1 MLTNAAVKA
10 ATPRSR
16 AYKLAD
22 ERGLFLFVTP
32 TGLKSWR
39 MKCRYQGRELL
50 LTFGR
55 YPEVTL
61 AQARAQCDAARMAI
75 ASGADPRGDRATA
88 AADTFESV
96 ARAWHAARTDRWS
109 SVHAADV
116 IASLERD
123 VFPAIGAKRL
133 AEIDEGGV
141 LALLERV
148 EARGRIETARRLRQR
163 IDGVFRFARRRRLV
177 GHNPAD
183 VADEL
188 AVRPPA
194 RPMPALT
201 DIAECRA
208 LLAACEN
215 AGGVPIVRRAAR
227 FLALTAPR
235 LGSLRAMTW
244 GEIEDLDGAAPLWR
258 IPPQHLKL
266 AKAKKGEGRFAH
278 LVPLAPAAVAVLR
291 AVAADQFA
299 GAGKMVDP
307 AARVF
312 PVGEAAIGALIARA
326 GFKGRHVPHGW
337 RASFSTIMNEAMP
350 AARGTID
357 RALGHASGKDADIG
371 NAKVEGA
378 YNRSTLLEARRAVF
392 EAWADALTAPAAR

>member
-22 ERGLFLFVTP
+22 ERSLFLFVTP

-55 YPEVTL
+55 YPEMTL
-61 AQARAQCDAARMAI
+61 AQARARCDVARMAI
-75 ASGADPRGDRATA
+75 AAGEDPRGDRAA
-88 AADTFESV
+88 ASADTFESV
-96 ARAWHAARTDRWS
+96 ARAWHAARIDRWS
-109 SVHAADV
+109 AVHAGDV
-116 IASLERD
+116 LASLERD

-141 LALLERV
+141 LDLLEQV

-177 GHNPAD
+177 SHNPAD

-201 DIAECRA
+201 DLDECRA
-208 LLAACEN
+208 LFAACER

-227 FLALTAPR
+227 FLALTVPR

-244 GEIEDLDGAAPLWR
+244 SEIEDLDGTAPLWR
-258 IPPQHLKL
+258 IPAHHLKL
-266 AKAKKGEGRFAH
+266 AKAKKAEARFAH
-278 LVPLAPAAVAVLR
+278 LVPLAPAAVEVLR
-291 AVAADQFA
+291 AAAAENGYDTRSA
-299 GAGKMVDP
+299 PA

-350 AARGTID
+350 AERDAID
-357 RALGHASGKDADIG
+357 AALGHANK
-371 NAKVEGA
+371 NKVEGA
-378 YNRSTLLEARRAVF
+378 YNRADQLARRRRLF
-392 EAWADALTAPAAR
+392 LTWADLILS

>member
-55 YPEVTL
+55 YPDVTL
-61 AQARAQCDAARMAI
+61 AQARARCDAARMAI
-75 ASGADPRGDRATA
+75 AAGEDPRGDRAA
-88 AADTFESV
+88 ASTDTFEAV
-96 ARAWHAARTDRWS
+96 ARVWHAARIDRWS
-109 SVHAADV
+109 AVHAGDV
-116 IASLERD
+116 LASLERD

-141 LALLERV
+141 LELLERV
-148 EARGRIETARRLRQR
+148 EARGCVETARRLRQR

-177 GHNPAD
+177 SHNPAD

-201 DIAECRA
+201 DVDDCRA
-208 LLAACEN
+208 LFAACER

-227 FLALTAPR
+227 FLALTVPR

-244 GEIEDLDGAAPLWR
+244 SEIEDLDGAAPLWR
-258 IPPQHLKL
+258 IPADHLKL
-266 AKAKKGEGRFAH
+266 AKAKKGEARFAH
-278 LVPLAPAAVAVLR
+278 LVPLAPAAVEVLR
-291 AVAADQFA
+291 KVAADQFGG
-299 GAGKMVDP
+299 GAGMIDP

-337 RASFSTIMNEAMP
+337 RSSFSTIMNEVLPGEREA
-350 AARGTID
+350 ID
-357 RALGHASGKDADIG
+357 AALGHTNK
-371 NAKVEGA
+371 NKVEAA
-378 YNRSTLLEARRAVF
+378 YNRAEQLDRRRRLF
-392 EAWADALTAPAAR
+392 LAWADLIHS

>member
-55 YPEVTL
+55 YPEMTL
-61 AQARAQCDAARMAI
+61 AQARARCDAARLAI
-75 ASGADPRGDRATA
+75 AAGADPRGDRAA
-88 AADTFESV
+88 ASADTFESV
-96 ARAWHAARTDRWS
+96 ARAWHTARIDRWS
-109 SVHAADV
+109 AVHAGDV
-116 IASLERD
+116 LASLERD

-141 LALLERV
+141 LELLERV
-148 EARGRIETARRLRQR
+148 EARGCVETARRLRQR

-177 GHNPAD
+177 SHNPAD

-201 DIAECRA
+201 DLDECRA
-208 LLAACEN
+208 LFAACER

-227 FLALTAPR
+227 FLALTVPR

-244 GEIEDLDGAAPLWR
+244 SEIEDLDGAAPLWR
-258 IPPQHLKL
+258 IPAHHLKL
-266 AKAKKGEGRFAH
+266 TKAKKGEARFAH
-278 LVPLAPAAVAVLR
+278 LVPLAPAAVEVLHK
-291 AVAADQFA
+291 VAAENGYDA
-299 GAGKMVDP
+299 HSAP
-307 AARVF
+307 AAARVF
-312 PVGEAAIGALIARA
+312 PMGEAAIAALIARA

-337 RASFSTIMNEAMP
+337 RASFSTVMNEALP
-350 AARGTID
+350 GQRGAID
-357 RALGHASGKDADIG
+357 RALGHASAKDADIG
-371 NAKVEGA
+371 NAKVESA
-378 YNRSTLLEARRAVF
+378 YNRSTQLEARRAVF
-392 EAWADALTAPAAR
+392 EAWAALLTDPAAR

>member
-55 YPEVTL
+55 YPEMTL
-61 AQARAQCDAARMAI
+61 AQARARCDAARLAI
-75 ASGADPRGDRATA
+75 AAGADPRGDRAA
-88 AADTFESV
+88 ASIDNFESV
-96 ARAWHAARTDRWS
+96 ARAWHAARIDRWS
-109 SVHAADV
+109 SVHAGDV
-116 IASLERD
+116 LASLERD

-141 LALLERV
+141 LELLECV
-148 EARGRIETARRLRQR
+148 EARGCVETARRLRQR

-177 GHNPAD
+177 SHNPAD

-201 DIAECRA
+201 DLDECRA
-208 LLAACEN
+208 LFAACER

-227 FLALTAPR
+227 FLALTVPR

-244 GEIEDLDGAAPLWR
+244 SEIEDLDGAAPLWR
-258 IPPQHLKL
+258 IPARHLKL
-266 AKAKKGEGRFAH
+266 AKAKKGEARFAH
-278 LVPLAPAAVAVLR
+278 LVPLAPAAVEVLR
-291 AVAADQFA
+291 KVAADQFA
-299 GAGKMVDP
+299 GAGKMIEP

-312 PVGEAAIGALIARA
+312 PIGEAAIGALIARA

-337 RASFSTIMNEAMP
+337 RASFSTVMNEALP
-350 AARGTID
+350 GQRGAID
-357 RALGHASGKDADIG
+357 RALGHASAKDADIG

-378 YNRSTLLEARRAVF
+378 YNRSTQLEARRAVF
-392 EAWADALTAPAAR
+392 EAWAALLTDPAAR

>member
-10 ATPRSR
+10 ASPRSR

-55 YPEVTL
+55 YPEMTL
-61 AQARAQCDAARMAI
+61 AQARARCDAARLAI
-75 ASGADPRGDRATA
+75 AAGADPRGDRAVA
-88 AADTFESV
+88 SADTFESV
-96 ARAWHAARTDRWS
+96 ARAWHAARIDRWS
-109 SVHAADV
+109 AVHAGDV
-116 IASLERD
+116 LVSLERD

-133 AEIDEGGV
+133 ADIDEGGV
-141 LALLERV
+141 LELLEGV
-148 EARGRIETARRLRQR
+148 EARGCVETARRLRQR

-177 GHNPAD
+177 SHNPAD

-201 DIAECRA
+201 DMDECRA
-208 LLAACEN
+208 LFAACER
-215 AGGVPIVRRAAR
+215 AGGVPIVRRAAQ
-227 FLALTAPR
+227 FLALTVPR

-244 GEIEDLDGAAPLWR
+244 SEIEDLDGAAPLWR
-258 IPPQHLKL
+258 IPADHLKL
-266 AKAKKGEGRFAH
+266 AKAKKGEARFAH
-278 LVPLAPAAVAVLR
+278 LVPLAPAAVEVLR
-291 AVAADQFA
+291 KVAADQFVG
-299 GAGKMVDP
+299 GAGMIDR

-337 RASFSTIMNEAMP
+337 RSSFSTIMNEVLPGEREA
-350 AARGTID
+350 ID
-357 RALGHASGKDADIG
+357 AALGHTNK
-371 NAKVEGA
+371 NKVEAA
-378 YNRSTLLEARRAVF
+378 YNRAEQLDRRRRLF
-392 EAWADALTAPAAR
+392 LAWADLIHS